1 MFRYKNIIWDWNGT
15 LLNDVDVCVDAMNI
29 LLKNRNMHQL
39 SRKEYKKVFTFPV
52 KEYYKAVGFD
62 FNKEKFEKPAIEFID
77 NYNNLCY
84 NVKLYKG
91 VTELLKKIDNINIEQ
106 YILSAMEHKS
116 LIKMVDSFGISSF
129 FKKISGIDNYYAQSK
144 IEQGKQLISDLN
156 LDKKK
161 TVIIGDTVHDAEV
174 ADILGVDCILVAHGH
189 QSYER
194 LAECGNF
201 VIDSLKE
208 LDNFI

>member
-1 MFRYKNIIWDWNGT
+1 
-15 LLNDVDVCVDAMNI
+15 
-29 LLKNRNMHQL
+29 MHQL